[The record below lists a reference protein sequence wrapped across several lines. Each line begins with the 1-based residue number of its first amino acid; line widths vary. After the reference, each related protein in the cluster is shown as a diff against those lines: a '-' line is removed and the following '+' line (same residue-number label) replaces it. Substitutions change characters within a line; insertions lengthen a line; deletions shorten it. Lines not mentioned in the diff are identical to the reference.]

1 MQDVKDV
8 KRLYIGGLS
17 HTISQK
23 DIKDRFGKFG
33 EVSDVEILTRQDLTG
48 MTVLNKSRWKGG
60 TLQIEVAKESFLHR
74 LALERQQAAA
84 KTQTSKVDPKE
95 TLMDSFKKAG
105 VENFHMKSAVP
116 GTEIPGHKDWVV
128 SKFGRVL
135 PVLHLKNQVKK
146 KVFKYD
152 PSKHCHNIK
161 KLETVVTTETPVSNL
176 TWEILDADNE
186 ISKKRRG
193 EFPPQKSLPAKIR
206 KNSVSK
212 ILMESYSGAVPG
224 SQQKEENQ
232 RRSLNG
238 AGKVHVLQD
247 FSENR
252 GSSAPKKKNRECSH
266 WWDSDVDSEEEIKV
280 LVASENAR
288 SLEMSLGNEVELEV
302 VGDDFVLTPNIL
314 QFRGSNISEELD
326 NERDYDSADT
336 DEILSNR
343 RSSGNQKVIT
353 ETINGPNSELE
364 KNSETKATRGKRKA
378 SKLITGDFSQ
388 SGKSS
393 SDEDDSSGN
402 EDSDYEAMMANCYRL
417 ELSLADL
424 ENLAKGPSASSEEDC
439 QWPTSHKEPSQSSEV
454 VLPHKTKPLA
464 ATTGNTPDA
473 ILAAILADDSSD
485 EMCDRMKKNKK
496 RKTSSLSL
504 PSFMGTK
511 SLFGLMNGAQ
521 PDFNVRRKKQS
532 DFMMMESESEPAL
545 DSSSDSVPSE
555 KRSSDVETLTNQ
567 PKDKAVN
574 SKPLSFVGG
583 MATKR
588 ENGKSEESSS
598 SEDEE
603 TERLPKKSK
612 QQPKKKVK
620 TNNAHSCGSQPSLSD
635 TQFPASGDSKGNH
648 GHIKD
653 IVLPKM
659 PESYSEKTEPRN
671 KTPQYPGITRTSEKQ
686 QEDNQKRLAALE
698 QKQEEAEQ
706 QKKLIQSALS
716 KLDTPGTSQGKH
728 IVFYSD
734 DESEEEAQVATE
746 TPRKTLFEDSSELS
760 EDSASE
766 VEPGKLRQSSK
777 DLTVK
782 EFQKQ
787 GGSKLF
793 LSDEDDDEED
803 DQRFQIKP
811 QFEGEAGQKLMKLQS
826 RFGADERFRMDSR
839 FLESEQEASTAD
851 HKSCN
856 GLEVELE
863 EEKKKNLNIL
873 ESVLHIGLQASETS
887 KESVKSRTFRDMSA
901 LHYDPTREEH
911 AAFETKPEEPKKE
924 GKAARRKK
932 REAAEKLPEVSKDIF
947 YNVVV
952 DLKEVF
958 GPTDIAD
965 GKDSVAWDK
974 EDEETTK
981 ELDNTAG
988 NATETES
995 SGFKFSFFGDDPV
1008 EDTTVKDDYK
1018 VELLKGAKV
1027 SWQADPR
1034 FQDSSSEEE
1043 EEEENQE
1050 DKEPENQPQP
1060 ASSNEGPGQPKKTFF
1075 FFFEDDERLK
1085 GMCIPQFL
1093 MCCVSINKCGCGQ
1106 YSMWAEPAVCDT
1118 LVLSTHLLWVGCSEG
1133 PKMFCRM
1140 GNLEEQRETWEETRS
1155 LLIEVTVF
1163 IQVSCVI

>member
-1 MQDVKDV
+1 MQEAKDV

-33 EVSDVEILTRQDLTG
+33 EVSDVEIVTREDLTG
-48 MTVLNKSRWKGG
+48 VPLKTFGYININISDASLKKCMTVLNKSRWKGE

-116 GTEIPGHKDWVV
+116 GTEVPGHKDWVV

-161 KLETVVTTETPVSNL
+161 RLETEMTNETPVSNL

-206 KNSVSK
+206 KNSVSR
-212 ILMESYSGAVPG
+212 ILMESYLGAVRD
-224 SQQKEENQ
+224 SQPKEEKQ
-232 RRSLNG
+232 RRLPNG
-238 AGKVHVLQD
+238 AGKVQLLQD
-247 FSENR
+247 VSENH
-252 GSSAPKKKNRECSH
+252 GSSAPKKHECSH
-266 WWDSDVDSEEEIKV
+266 LWDSDVDSEEEIKM
-280 LVASENAR
+280 LVESEDAR
-288 SLEMSLGNEVELEV
+288 SLEMNLGNEVDLEV

-314 QFRGSNISEELD
+314 RVQGSKISEELD
-326 NERDYDSADT
+326 DERDYDSADT
-336 DEILSNR
+336 DEILSNC
-343 RSSGNQKVIT
+343 RSSGKQKVIT
-353 ETINGPNSELE
+353 ETINSANTKLE

-378 SKLITGDFSQ
+378 SSKLITGDFSQ

-393 SDEDDSSGN
+393 SDEEDTSGN

-439 QWPTSHKEPSQSSEV
+439 QRPTSHKEPSQSSAA
-454 VLPHKTKPLA
+454 VLPHKTKPSA
-464 ATTGNTPDA
+464 AKSGNTPDA

-485 EMCDRMKKNKK
+485 EMCDRMKKK

-504 PSFMGTK
+504 PAFVGTK
-511 SLFGLMNGAQ
+511 SLCGLMNGAQ
-521 PDFNVRRKKQS
+521 PDFNVRRKKQE
-532 DFMMMESESEPAL
+532 DFMMTESESKPTL
-545 DSSSDSVPSE
+545 GSSSDSVLSE
-555 KRSSDVETLTNQ
+555 KQSDDTETPTNQ

-574 SKPLSFVGG
+574 SKPLSINGD
-583 MATKR
+583 MAAKR
-588 ENGKSEESSS
+588 ENGESEEASS

-603 TERLPKKSK
+603 AERSPKKSK
-612 QQPKKKVK
+612 RQPKIKVK
-620 TNNAHSCGSQPSLSD
+620 SNDAPSCGSQPSLSD
-635 TQFPASGDSKGNH
+635 TQYSASGDSKGNR
-648 GHIKD
+648 GQIKD
-653 IVLPKM
+653 VVLPKM
-659 PESYSEKTEPRN
+659 PQSYSEKTEPHN
-671 KTPQYPGITRTSEKQ
+671 KTPQCPGIARTSEKQ

-698 QKQEEAEQ
+698 QKQKEAEQ

-716 KLDTPGTSQGKH
+716 KLDKPGTSQGKH
-728 IVFYSD
+728 VVFYSD
-734 DESEEEAQVATE
+734 DESEEEVQVATE
-746 TPRKTLFEDSSELS
+746 NPSKTLFEDSSELS

-777 DLTVK
+777 DFTVK

-793 LSDEDDDEED
+793 LSSEDEDDEEEEEDD
-803 DQRFQIKP
+803 DQRFHIKP
-811 QFEGEAGQKLMKLQS
+811 QFEGKAGQKLMKLQS
-826 RFGADERFRMDSR
+826 RFGTDERFRMDSR
-839 FLESEQEASTAD
+839 FLESDEEASTAD
-851 HKSCN
+851 PKSCS

-873 ESVLHIGLQASETS
+873 ESVLHVGLQASEAS
-887 KESVKSRTFRDMSA
+887 KESVKSKTFRDVSA
-901 LHYDPTREEH
+901 LHYDPTKEEH

-924 GKAARRKK
+924 SKAARRKK

-947 YNVVV
+947 YNVAM

-965 GKDSVAWDK
+965 GKDPVAWDK
-974 EDEETTK
+974 KDEETTK
-981 ELDNTAG
+981 ELDNRAG
-988 NATETES
+988 NATTESES
-995 SGFKFSFFGDDPV
+995 SGFRFSFFGDDPV

-1027 SWQADPR
+1027 AWQADPR

-1043 EEEENQE
+1043 EEEEKEQE
-1050 DKEPENQPQP
+1050 EEYENQPQP
-1060 ASSNEGPGQPKKTFF
+1060 ASSNEGPVQPKKTFF

-1085 GMCIPQFL
+1085 
-1093 MCCVSINKCGCGQ
+1093 
-1106 YSMWAEPAVCDT
+1106 
-1118 LVLSTHLLWVGCSEG
+1118 EG

-1140 GNLEEQRETWEETRS
+1140 GKLEDQRETWEETRS
-1155 LLIEVTVF
+1155 LLIEEYRKKHKNAKRRAKT
-1163 IQVSCVI
+1163 SWKS